1 MHGLASRGHRT
12 LPRLARARRPAGSI
26 WCRGGLV
33 KWRLWPLLQCCAVG
47 IGEDSSATATP
58 GYWLHLDWRKWVV
71 RCLIARVGSMFAS
84 DCTPSAFFYSDG
96 IPDLEFSFLILA
108 GCFDHVGA
116 HMEALTRSADSR
128 HERQH
133 LRVVT
138 ELDRLP
144 SGS

>member
-1 MHGLASRGHRT
+1 MAWPHAATVPFVAWLERGGRQALSGAVEDWSRG
-12 LPRLARARRPAGSI
+12 A
-26 WCRGGLV
+26 CGL
-33 KWRLWPLLQCCAVG
+33 CAVG

-108 GCFDHVGA
+108 GCFDQVGA

-128 HERQH
+128 HER
-133 LRVVT
+133 
-138 ELDRLP
+138 
-144 SGS
+144 